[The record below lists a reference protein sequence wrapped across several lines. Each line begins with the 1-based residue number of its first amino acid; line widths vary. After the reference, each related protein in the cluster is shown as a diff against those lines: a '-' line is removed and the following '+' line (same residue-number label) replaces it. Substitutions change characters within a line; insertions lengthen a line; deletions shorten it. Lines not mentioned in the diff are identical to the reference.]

1 MVALTFG
8 EPGMKLVQ
16 RGARALP
23 TRGLWLADVL
33 LDTVR
38 QDPAP
43 SAAVLQGIFFQRV
56 APPAAVRRTLTAP
69 ALVIG
74 HRRDPVHPF
83 SDSGALAD
91 ELPEA
96 RLLEADSILELRV
109 RPERLTAEIAG
120 FVAECR
126 PLRGTARRAVA

>member
-1 MVALTFG
+1 MVVEMPVLDNALLGCAIAFTPLMVALTFG
-8 EPGMKLVQ
+8 EPGMRLVQ
-16 RGARALP
+16 RGARAPP

-83 SDSGALAD
+83 SRLGALAD
-91 ELPEA
+91 ELPDA
-96 RLLEADSILELRV
+96 RLLEATRSSSCASA
-109 RPERLTAEIAG
+109 PSG
-120 FVAECR
+120 
-126 PLRGTARRAVA
+126 

>member
-1 MVALTFG
+1 
-8 EPGMKLVQ
+8 MKLLQ

-23 TRGLWLADVL
+23 TGGLWLADVL

-83 SDSGALAD
+83 SDS
-91 ELPEA
+91 A
-96 RLLEADSILELRV
+96 RSSRSCPTRGCS
-109 RPERLTAEIAG
+109 RPTRSSSCASG
-120 FVAECR
+120 R
-126 PLRGTARRAVA
+126 SG